1 MVTAPDGTSM
11 ICAALDSWFAGL
23 DGFSGDIDLDEF
35 RFNEWRL
42 QDALKVSEFRL
53 PPDYR
58 TRSVGGEEQKNLYLK
73 VPFLRFPL
81 WNFCPYCRTLIERA
95 PHHGF
100 RLRCPTCEEKAHEA
114 AKGAKVRRAP
124 FVIQVSFIAICSK
137 GHMQDFPWR
146 EYLHRD
152 VSPECRQPMRLEATG
167 GGSLAGQ
174 KLSCACGVES
184 RTLARVTE
192 AFVRDGRD
200 DTFLSTN
207 LAKGSRFDCRGER
220 PWLAD
225 RAGEGCGEPLRG
237 NLRGATNVYFPH
249 VESAIYLPGGAVS
262 LPDGLIELLR
272 EPPLANSIHLT
283 RELGFSITGAQL
295 LMNDKNRHLLSRFDA
310 HEIDRGLEVI
320 ENERVSSMQV
330 SSSDAVDP
338 QSIRKPEYSVLGTAL
353 DSADLRI
360 REMRPESY
368 DGRLERTFVKINLI
382 DRLRETRVLY
392 GFSRVKPDSSLTL
405 SNRKKM
411 LWRNEPGFANSWL
424 PAYIVHGEGL
434 FFDFNQER
442 IRAWERRPE
451 VMDRISLLASRPER
465 TLVHPG
471 LADPFMIPRFVMLHT
486 FAHLLINQLV
496 FECGYSSASLRERLF
511 CSIGNEP
518 MAGVLVYTAAGD
530 SEGTMGGLVRMG
542 KPGNLEPTII
552 AALDRARWC
561 SSDPVCM
568 ELGEK
573 GQGPGSMNLA
583 ACHSCGLLPE
593 TACETFNRFLD
604 RALVTG
610 THENPNLGFLAE

>member
-1 MVTAPDGTSM
+1 M
-11 ICAALDSWFAGL
+11 
-23 DGFSGDIDLDEF
+23 
-35 RFNEWRL
+35 
-42 QDALKVSEFRL
+42 
-53 PPDYR
+53 
-58 TRSVGGEEQKNLYLK
+58 
-73 VPFLRFPL
+73 
-81 WNFCPYCRTLIERA
+81 
-95 PHHGF
+95 
-100 RLRCPTCEEKAHEA
+100 
-114 AKGAKVRRAP
+114 
-124 FVIQVSFIAICSK
+124 
-137 GHMQDFPWR
+137 
-146 EYLHRD
+146 
-152 VSPECRQPMRLEATG
+152 
-167 GGSLAGQ
+167 
-174 KLSCACGVES
+174 
-184 RTLARVTE
+184 
-192 AFVRDGRD
+192 
-200 DTFLSTN
+200 
-207 LAKGSRFDCRGER
+207 
-220 PWLAD
+220 
-225 RAGEGCGEPLRG
+225 RG

-465 TLVHPG
+465 
-471 LADPFMIPRFVMLHT
+471 
-486 FAHLLINQLV
+486 
-496 FECGYSSASLRERLF
+496 LF